1 MYAVVRTYEG
11 PGADELFD
19 LLDRRKAEVEAVMRT
34 VPGLVSYTL
43 VRTSG
48 GGVAVTVCQDQA
60 GAEASTRLAKEWI
73 QQHASELG
81 SNPPDVDL
89 GSVLVQII

>member
-11 PGADELFD
+11 PGVDELFD
-19 LLDRRKAEVEAVMRT
+19 LLDRRKVEVEAVMRT

-43 VRTSG
+43 VRTSAG
-48 GGVAVTVCQDQA
+48 GIAVTVCEDRA
-60 GAEASTRLAKEWI
+60 GADQSTRLAKEWI

-89 GSVLVQII
+89 GSVLVQIT

>member
-1 MYAVVRTYEG
+1 MYAVVRTYSG
-11 PGADELFD
+11 SGAKELFN
-19 LLDRRKAEVEAVMRT
+19 LLQQRKAEVEAVMRT

-43 VRTSG
+43 VRTDE

-60 GAEASTRLAKEWI
+60 GADASTRIAREWI

-81 SNPPDVDL
+81 SKLPDVDL
-89 GSVLVQII
+89 GSVLVQIT